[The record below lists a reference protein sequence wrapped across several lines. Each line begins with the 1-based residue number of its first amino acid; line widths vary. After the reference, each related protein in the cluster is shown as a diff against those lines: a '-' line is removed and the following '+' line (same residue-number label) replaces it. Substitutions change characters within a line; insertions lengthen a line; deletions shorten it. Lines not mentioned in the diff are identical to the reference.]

1 MVLVMEFAAGGEL
14 YDYLSDRKVLGEE
27 EARRIFRQVSTAIYY
42 CHKHKICHR
51 DLKLENI
58 LLDEH
63 GNAKIAD
70 FGLSNVFDEQRLLA
84 TFCGSPLYASPE
96 IVKGTP
102 YHGPEVDCWSLGV
115 LLYTLV
121 YGAMP
126 FDGANFKR
134 LVKQISQGDYFEPKS
149 PSRASPL
156 IREMLTCCPIRRAN
170 IEQICSHWWVNEEY
184 NENCLDLAEELAN
197 QTPVRLDVLLSLAP
211 PSVTS
216 EQVVVP
222 SHEENN
228 KERIQKSHSVGSII
242 DIAETEAERR
252 ILDMVAGKESFF
264 SDVCVILELFNL
276 FFLV

>member
-1 MVLVMEFAAGGEL
+1 M
-14 YDYLSDRKVLGEE
+14 
-27 EARRIFRQVSTAIYY
+27 
-42 CHKHKICHR
+42 
-51 DLKLENI
+51 
-58 LLDEH
+58 
-63 GNAKIAD
+63 
-70 FGLSNVFDEQRLLA
+70 FDEQRLLA

-102 YHGPEVDCWSLGV
+102 YQGPEVDCWSLGV

-156 IREMLTCCPIRRAN
+156 IREMLTVCPIRRAN
-170 IEQICSHWWVNEEY
+170 IEQICNHWWVNEDY
-184 NENCLDLAEELAN
+184 NESCLDLAEELAN

-216 EQVVVP
+216 DQVVVP
-222 SHEENN
+222 THEDN
-228 KERIQKSHSVGSII
+228 KERIQKSHSVGSIVE
-242 DIAETEAERR
+242 IAETEAERR
-252 ILDMVAGKESFF
+252 ILDMVAGE
-264 SDVCVILELFNL
+264 
-276 FFLV
+276 